1 MQSIPAARGGN
12 GPDKVPAVTKALS
25 VIRYLNRAAS
35 RGASLNEI
43 ANGLAITKS
52 HCHNILKTL
61 TREGWLSYDGERR
74 SYSLAPS
81 LLTQVSCLLARQ
93 SPSMLIHDELIK
105 LSRATGMPCVLTRVE
120 RDGSFVAIDKAEE
133 AAELIVSVPI
143 GHRFPPDA
151 PAQMRVR
158 LAWMPEDLR
167 RQELARW
174 RPRAYTETT
183 IVRKKD
189 AWAEIEATRRRG
201 YSISRAEFTPGVMT
215 LAVPIFDTFGD
226 VQMVLQSPGLIGNVV
241 RNEARLAVEVLCAG
255 ERLNAVFGVSSDPAP
270 QLLASG

>member
-1 MQSIPAARGGN
+1 
-12 GPDKVPAVTKALS
+12 VPAVNKALAI
-25 VIRYLNRAAS
+25 VRHLNRAS
-35 RGASLNEI
+35 SSGASLNEI
-43 ANGLAITKS
+43 AGSLDITKS

-61 TREGWLSYDGERR
+61 TSEGWLVYDGERR
-74 SYSLAPS
+74 TYSLAHRLLS
-81 LLTQVSCLLARQ
+81 DISRLLTRQ
-93 SPSMLIHDELIK
+93 SPSQLIHDELVR
-105 LSRATGMPCVLTRVE
+105 LSLATRLPCVLTRVE

-174 RPRAYTETT
+174 RPRAYTDTT
-183 IVRKKD
+183 VIKKRD
-189 AWAEIEATRRRG
+189 ALREIEETRRRG
-201 YSISRAEFTPGVMT
+201 YSISRAEFSPGVMT

-226 VQMVLQSPGLIGNVV
+226 VQMVLQTPGMFDRVS
-241 RNEARLAVEVLCAG
+241 RDEAKIAAEILRTG
-255 ERLNAVFGVSSDPAP
+255 ERLNGVFGVSSDPP
-270 QLLASG
+270 PKVQIPS